1 MKKLMIITAAGEAFT
16 DVVLVV
22 HPAIVIRLLFNAE
35 IAGAGVVMSR
45 IAISLAG
52 TGSRSRK

>member
-1 MKKLMIITAAGEAFT
+1 MIITAAGEAFT